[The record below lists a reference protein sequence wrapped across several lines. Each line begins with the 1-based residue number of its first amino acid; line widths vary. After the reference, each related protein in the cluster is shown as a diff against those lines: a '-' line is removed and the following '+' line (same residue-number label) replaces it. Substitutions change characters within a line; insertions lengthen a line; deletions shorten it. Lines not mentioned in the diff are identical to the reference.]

1 MGTVEWIVLTF
12 VISLAGAGLGF
23 WLGKR
28 VRVDDS
34 EKLAAAE
41 AELNAYRDRVTEHF
55 SQSATHFQA
64 IGRQYRDLY
73 EHMAAGSEKLCERTE
88 SENQLQF
95 PRPDE
100 VAMVE
105 MGTQTD
111 ATAAAEPGPAD
122 NVTGND
128 VDKRPPNKD
137 EAAANTDSMPTGES
151 ALSSDDVDVT
161 TAETTVEESDA
172 DPEPRLYH

>member
-1 MGTVEWIVLTF
+1 MGTIEWIVLTF

-64 IGRQYRDLY
+64 IGRQYRELY

-105 MGTQTD
+105 TETHRD
-111 ATAAAEPGPAD
+111 VTTAAEPGPVDSA
-122 NVTGND
+122 TGD
-128 VDKRPPNKD
+128 DDEKQPPNKD
-137 EAAANTDSMPTGES
+137 EAAANSDPTPIGES
-151 ALSSDDVDVT
+151 ALAGDDADAT
-161 TAETTVEESDA
+161 TAETTVEELDA